1 MNQRTFLPNGLF
13 SYGCSIFKKV
23 ASWKGKRTKVTPT
36 YVKKM
41 AAFWLKRSTSPHQS
55 FSDQGMSCRI
65 LMENTNKKIEKK
77 CENWVLITLNCSMYF
92 RTFIYEIHKKQLS
105 QNNIHTKM
113 KRVENQ
119 NLYWMEMYLIILYS

>member
-1 MNQRTFLPNGLF
+1 MQMEPISKITNEKKDKALENELFNVPNWLFLDE
-13 SYGCSIFKKV
+13 CSIFKKV

-65 LMENTNKKIEKK
+65 LMENFFLQIKSLKWYFVTKIVLTYCEKK
-77 CENWVLITLNCSMYF
+77 LF
-92 RTFIYEIHKKQLS
+92 
-105 QNNIHTKM
+105 
-113 KRVENQ
+113 
-119 NLYWMEMYLIILYS
+119 